1 MNEDFFLD
9 IKMLFDRIDKLLTQK
24 ERVIFAID
32 GRCGSGKSTLAEALQ
47 KKYGCTVIHTD
58 DFFLRPEQRTE
69 ERYAE
74 PGGNMDRERLL
85 SEVLSP
91 LSEGRGTVY
100 RPFDCKTMDFADPV
114 VIIPTPL
121 TVIEGSYSMHPDLAH
136 YYDLSLFLT
145 VEPKTQKK
153 RIISR
158 NKRDIADSFFT
169 RWIPMEE
176 RYFIA
181 FNIESRCD
189 ISLATDQLTFEK

>member
-1 MNEDFFLD
+1 MNEDFSLN
-9 IKMLFDRIDKLLTQK
+9 IEMLCDRIDKLLAQK

-47 KKYGCTVIHTD
+47 RKYGCTVIHTD

-69 ERYAE
+69 GRYAE

-91 LSEGRGTVY
+91 LSEGRDTVY

-121 TVIEGSYSMHPDLAH
+121 TVVEGSYSMHPDLAH

-145 VEPKTQKK
+145 VEPQIRKE
-153 RIISR
+153 RIINR
-158 NKRDIADSFFT
+158 NEKSMADRFFT
-169 RWIPMEE
+169 LWIPMEE
-176 RYFIA
+176 RYFTA

-189 ISLATDQLTFEK
+189 ISLTTDKITFKK